1 MLAAW
6 LLVVLLTQF
15 GQADVGELRV
25 TAMDATGAVL
35 PGAAV
40 TVESDASQTL
50 RAIVTDS
57 SGLATARRLPFGS
70 YRVTVVLAGFAPA
83 TAIVDIRSAAP
94 TEHRVTLTLAPLA
107 IVDRVTG
114 SILLDTRQTTT
125 VQRLGRET
133 IQRQT
138 TSLPGRALPDLI
150 NTQPGWLLE
159 AGGSVHPRG
168 SENQTQYVVDG
179 LPLTD
184 NRSPGFAPAI
194 DTDAI
199 QSLGIMTGGYPA
211 EYGRKLGGVVEVAT
225 IGDPRRGWHGD
236 ASAGTGSFATYGAD
250 AAAGYASD
258 HASIVASGSGFATDR
273 YLDPPVEQSYT
284 NHGRTSQ
291 TGVHLSLGRFGLM
304 ASHAGTRFMVPNETA
319 QEKAGQ
325 RQQRTSGETAVKL
338 SLLRVFSS
346 SVLSVNGMARDLD
359 ASLGSNDA
367 STPIAAAQQRRLREG
382 YVKVALAWHAGA
394 QEWKIG
400 GDTSLG
406 RLREQFAY
414 RITNPSAFDDGIRGA
429 FAFSGRASD
438 REHALFLQDQIS
450 AGPWTLKAGLRWD
463 AYRLLLAESG
473 LSPRLAGAWAPTAG
487 FSLRASY
494 DRAFQTPAIENL
506 LLASSSEVET
516 LAPAVVRLPVRPS
529 RGNFYEVAASKSL
542 RNLIRFDAS
551 WFDRRVSNFAD
562 DDLLLNTGVSFPIA
576 FRRGFVHGAEAKID
590 MPAHGVFSGFF
601 SYAWMRGEA
610 ELPVTGGLFLGDEAE
625 LGTSGERV
633 TITQDQRHTVR
644 GRFAVQLPRRLWG
657 ALSGAFDSGLPF
669 EDAGDPA
676 TLGEQVPARV
686 LARVDVESGRVR
698 PSLTVDASAGWTLM
712 REGTRR
718 VELQADVRNLTNA
731 LRVINFAGVFSGTAL
746 AAPRSFAMRLRVEF

>member
-6 LLVVLLTQF
+6 VLVVVLSQF

-25 TAMDATGAVL
+25 VAMDATGAVL

-40 TVESDASQTL
+40 TVESDASQTR
-50 RAIVTDS
+50 RALVTDS

-70 YRVTVVLAGFAPA
+70 YRVTVALAGFTPA
-83 TAIVDIRSAAP
+83 TALVDVRSAAP
-94 TEHRVTLTLAPLA
+94 TEYRVTLTLAPLA
-107 IVDRVTG
+107 IVDSVSG
-114 SILLDTRQTTT
+114 STLLDTRQTTT

-133 IQRQT
+133 IQRRT

-194 DTDAI
+194 DADAV

-236 ASAGTGSFATYGAD
+236 ASAGGGSFGTYGAD
-250 AAAGYASD
+250 AAAGYAWD
-258 HASIVASGSGFATDR
+258 HASIVATGAGFATDR
-273 YLDPPVEQSYT
+273 YLDPPVEQNDT

-291 TGVHLSLGRFGLM
+291 AGVHVSRGRVGLM
-304 ASHAGTRFMVPNETA
+304 ASRASTRFMVPNETA
-319 QEKAGQ
+319 QQAAGQ
-325 RQQRTSGETAVKL
+325 LQQRTSAETALKL
-338 SLLRVFSS
+338 SLLRIFSS
-346 SVLSVNGMARDLD
+346 SVFSVNGMARDL
-359 ASLGSNDA
+359 AAGLSSNDA
-367 STPIAAAQQRRLREG
+367 STPIAAAQRRGLREG
-382 YVKVALAWHAGA
+382 YLKVALAWHAGA
-394 QEWKIG
+394 HEWKAG
-400 GDTSLG
+400 ADTSLG

-414 RITNPSAFDDGIRGA
+414 RITDPSAFDAGIRQA
-429 FAFSGRASD
+429 FAFSGRATD
-438 REHALFLQDQIS
+438 REHALFVQDQIS
-450 AGPWTLKAGLRWD
+450 AGAWTVKAGLRWD
-463 AYRLLLAESG
+463 AYHLLVDESG
-473 LSPRLAGAWAPTAG
+473 FSPRLAAVWSPAAG

-494 DRAFQTPAIENL
+494 DRAFQTPAVENL
-506 LLASSSEVET
+506 LLASSPDVET
-516 LAPAVVRLPVRPS
+516 LAPAVVRLPIRPS
-529 RGNFYEVAASKSL
+529 RGNFYDLAASKSF
-542 RNLIRFDAS
+542 RSVVRVDAG

-576 FRRGFVHGAEAKID
+576 FRRGLVHGAEIKID
-590 MPAHGVFSGFF
+590 MPAHGAISGFL

-610 ELPVTGGLFLGDEAE
+610 ELPVTGGLFLGDEAN
-625 LGTSGERV
+625 LGAPGERV
-633 TITQDQRHTVR
+633 TITQDQRHTLR
-644 GRFAVQLPRRLWG
+644 GRASVQLPRRVWA

-676 TLGEQVPARV
+676 TLGDQIPARV
-686 LARVDVESGRVR
+686 LDRVNFDTGRVR
-698 PSLTVDASAGWTLM
+698 PSLTLDASGGWAL
-712 REGTRR
+712 TRR
-718 VELQADVRNLTNA
+718 GSRLVELQADVRNLTNA

-746 AAPRSFAMRLRVEF
+746 AAPRSFSTRIRVEF